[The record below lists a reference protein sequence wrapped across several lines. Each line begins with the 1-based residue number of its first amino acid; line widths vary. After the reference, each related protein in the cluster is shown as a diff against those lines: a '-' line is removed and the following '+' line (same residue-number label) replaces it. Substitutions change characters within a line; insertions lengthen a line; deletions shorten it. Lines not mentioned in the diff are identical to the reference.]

1 METRGSHLKDLVILL
16 KGEQGIRHRARKMC
30 LRILVIHLLLQATPI
45 QHLGI
50 LHQEQMFLHRDI
62 HYRILGTL
70 KPLAI
75 PHKVEGFLLHPMDYN
90 LVKIEGLVKWVSQL
104 ELPVWLVLLL
114 HLVFLVEKNK
124 MHGGGGGGGIGGMI
138 QSALGGS
145 SHGGGGTGG
154 LAGMAGAALGGN
166 MGGHGMGGH
175 GMGGH
180 GMGGPLGHSMGG
192 GSKMSKKAKKAA
204 KYGLPIAAVVGGG
217 YMAGKA
223 FGHRGG
229 GSSSSSGSDSD

>member
-1 METRGSHLKDLVILL
+1 MGQNYPSQPGQNPYPPPNNGSP
-16 KGEQGIRHRARKMC
+16 GYPPQ
-30 LRILVIHLLLQATPI
+30 P
-45 QHLGI
+45 
-50 LHQEQMFLHRDI
+50 
-62 HYRILGTL
+62 
-70 KPLAI
+70 
-75 PHKVEGFLLHPMDYN
+75 
-90 LVKIEGLVKWVSQL
+90 
-104 ELPVWLVLLL
+104 
-114 HLVFLVEKNK
+114 
-124 MHGGGGGGGIGGMI
+124 
-138 QSALGGS
+138 
-145 SHGGGGTGG
+145 G